1 MDRNLPYLGL
11 HRYRRL
17 SLPRGLDSH
26 LNHGRKPL
34 LSNQLLLLDSRRK
47 HRDMGRYHHYHPHP
61 YLDIHLHRS
70 RLNMYSSIVHHL
82 DRGLRGLVLSRHRY
96 QCLPDYHH
104 NHRNLRRFYL
114 DSSCQLGIH
123 LEHPRLHHYRHR
135 GPLFRLYS
143 HLHHNR
149 SWLLIPSHF
158 HRIDIDHTH
167 PRFHLGRHHSN
178 RYH

>member
-1 MDRNLPYLGL
+1 
-11 HRYRRL
+11 
-17 SLPRGLDSH
+17 
-26 LNHGRKPL
+26 
-34 LSNQLLLLDSRRK
+34 
-47 HRDMGRYHHYHPHP
+47 MGRYHRCHPHP

-82 DRGLRGLVLSRHRY
+82 DRGLRGLVLSRHLY

-104 NHRNLRRFYL
+104 NHRNLRRLYL

-123 LEHPRLHHYRHR
+123 LEHLRLHHYRHR

-149 SWLLIPSHF
+149 SWLLIPSHS